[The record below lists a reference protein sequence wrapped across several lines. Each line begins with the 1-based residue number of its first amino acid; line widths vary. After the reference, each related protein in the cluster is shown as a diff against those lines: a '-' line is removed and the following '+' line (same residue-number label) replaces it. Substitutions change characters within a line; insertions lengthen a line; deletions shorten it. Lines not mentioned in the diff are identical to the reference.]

1 LNSLGH
7 ISTADFATSLPG
19 ALIQALMSDSRTRV
33 LQRPQLRATDGGKAS
48 LKIGSKIP
56 YVSGSLN
63 SAVATPG
70 SIPYA
75 TTQFQQ
81 IDVGTNLDLEPHV
94 NGPNDI
100 SMHVKVEISE
110 VTQQI
115 NIGGINEPEIGQ
127 TVNEAV
133 IRLKDG
139 EVSVLGGLTDRSDQ
153 LSTSGIPGLVNMPV
167 LGYLFG
173 ARTKQQNEQ
182 EILITLIPHIIRS
195 PDLTALGE
203 APIETGTENNVRVL
217 RSIPSSASIT
227 ISPGQEPAP
236 ARPQSTPQKP
246 VPPATVPNPPAILQ
260 RPAPTGPS
268 SPGGTPAAGAAPP
281 SKQ

>member
-1 LNSLGH
+1 M
-7 ISTADFATSLPG
+7 PG
-19 ALIQALMSDSRTRV
+19 ALIQALMQDTRSKV

-115 NIGGINEPEIGQ
+115 SIGGVNEPEIGQ
-127 TVNEAV
+127 TVNETV

-153 LSTSGIPGLVNMPV
+153 LTTSGIPGLLNMPV
-167 LGYLFG
+167 LGYMFG
-173 ARTKQQNEQ
+173 GRTRNTTNQ
-182 EILITLIPHIIRS
+182 EILITLIPHIIRA

-203 APIETGTENNVRVL
+203 APIETGTENNIRVL
-217 RSIPSSASIT
+217 RSIPSSVSIT
-227 ISPGQEPAP
+227 ISPDQESAPSP
-236 ARPQSTPQKP
+236 ARPQSTPPKP
-246 VPPATVPNPPAILQ
+246 VPAPPVSNPPAILQ
-260 RPAPTGPS
+260 RPAPSGPT

-281 SKQ
+281 AKQ